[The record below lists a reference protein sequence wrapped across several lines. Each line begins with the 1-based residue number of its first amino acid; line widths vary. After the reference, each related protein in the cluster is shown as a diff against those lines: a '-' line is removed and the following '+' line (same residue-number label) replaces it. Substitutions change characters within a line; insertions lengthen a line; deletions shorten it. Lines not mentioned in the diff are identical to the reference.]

1 MDAHRK
7 HNLHSIKCQAARVH
21 IVLDL
26 QHKYVHL
33 SFSNFIF
40 LVQILQPTSLKWL
53 LQAGLPTERDQVMS
67 SRTFRLERAV
77 LFQKRHH
84 MATGNWLS
92 SAHRR
97 RRQIPMAFPWNLRD
111 LHSVSFP
118 TIPDSDILSDGALW
132 FTSALSFPSVPPF
145 SLTWCARADA
155 TTTGVMA
162 LLTRPRTLVISLHQ
176 PTRTR
181 QDSKHFSTY
190 LYFYLRVFKSS
201 SMYIG

>member
-1 MDAHRK
+1 
-7 HNLHSIKCQAARVH
+7 
-21 IVLDL
+21 
-26 QHKYVHL
+26 
-33 SFSNFIF
+33 
-40 LVQILQPTSLKWL
+40 
-53 LQAGLPTERDQVMS
+53 MS

-97 RRQIPMAFPWNLRD
+97 RRQIPKAFPWNLRD

-132 FTSALSFPSVPPF
+132 FTSALPFPSVPPF

-162 LLTRPRTLVISLHQ
+162 LLTRPRTLVISPHQ

-201 SMYIG
+201 SMYIGLVAGSRARILVLFGQEWSFESSGGKFSFFSAREVLLQPLAYISSNISYNQWKPIVCTES